1 MHQSTTCHSKF
12 DWQTSHYSTIIGQ
25 PSRLCMNFILQ
36 VFRLVLWFYCLF
48 IICFLVGHLLN
59 KIHVV
64 FDAFDSSCCS
74 YVHKKIQKKKNFWTR
89 GIGPSKTFVIT
100 FCNLFLKT
108 FLLFQRLQDFSKASL
123 SKTQIFFFPQKT
135 SFQENTRWSIWKS
148 FFQIMKINCSTNQFY
163 SKGRSN
169 FIQSI

>member
-1 MHQSTTCHSKF
+1 MHQSTACHSKF
-12 DWQTSHYSTIIGQ
+12 DWQISHYSTIIGQ

-74 YVHKKIQKKKNFWTR
+74 YVHKKIQKKKKNFWTR
-89 GIGPSKTFVIT
+89 GIGPSKSFVIN

-123 SKTQIFFFPQKT
+123 SKTQKIFFFSKA
-135 SFQENTRWSIWKS
+135 
-148 FFQIMKINCSTNQFY
+148 FFSREYKMIHLKKFLPNHED
-163 SKGRSN
+163 
-169 FIQSI
+169 